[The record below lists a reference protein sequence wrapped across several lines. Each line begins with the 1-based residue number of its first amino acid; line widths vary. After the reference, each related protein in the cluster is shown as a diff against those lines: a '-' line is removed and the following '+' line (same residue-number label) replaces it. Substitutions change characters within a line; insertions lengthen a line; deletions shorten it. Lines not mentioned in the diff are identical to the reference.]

1 MIRWSSRLTWGVN
14 KMLKLEN
21 VDAKY
26 DSFKALDNVSMTVGQ
41 GELVVLL
48 GANGAGKTTLFNTI
62 SGLLKP
68 SAGSVTLNGEDV
80 TGRRPSALVQ
90 AGVVQCPEGR
100 KLFPEMS
107 VMKNLVLGAYVH
119 RRDKAGIKKTLDHV
133 LEMFPIL
140 EEKKNQAA
148 GSLSGGQQQMV
159 AIGRALMGRPKLLM
173 LDEPSLGLAPLVVKQ
188 MFETIQTINRE
199 GTTVL
204 LAEQNAFAALKI
216 ATRAYVIENGRLVM
230 EGDRDTM
237 LGNEAVRKA
246 YIGA

>member
-1 MIRWSSRLTWGVN
+1 
-14 KMLKLEN
+14 MLKLEG

-26 DSFKALDNVSMTVGQ
+26 DSFKALDGVSMEIDR

-62 SGLLKP
+62 SGLMKP
-68 SAGSVTLNGEDV
+68 AAGRINVDGKDV
-80 TGRRPSALVQ
+80 TGRKPSALVA

-100 KLFPEMS
+100 KLFPGMS
-107 VMKNLVLGAYVH
+107 VLKNLRLGGYVH
-119 RRDKAGIKKTLDHV
+119 RRDRAGMNETLERI
-133 LEMFPIL
+133 LAMFPIL
-140 EEKKNQAA
+140 DEKKDESA

-159 AIGRALMGRPKLLM
+159 AVGRALMGRPKLLM

-188 MFETIQTINRE
+188 VFETVKQINAE

-204 LAEQNAFAALKI
+204 LAEQNAYAALKI
-216 ATRAYVIENGRLVM
+216 ATRAYVIENGKLVM
-230 EGDRDTM
+230 QGNRDEM